1 MSLWSPADANFE
13 FLIDSE
19 VRRSVSK
26 MLTNFG
32 IGTPGDPITFAV
44 IKNAMDAIVDEVAY
58 TVIRT
63 ARSEIVKDVMD
74 YSAAICD
81 AEGEMVAQAKTI
93 AQHLGAIPEAIA
105 AVQRTWSGRLQ
116 NGDAVIMNDPYC
128 GGMHLP
134 DVFMFFP
141 IFDGTEILAWS
152 VVICH
157 HTDVGGRV
165 PGSNAADSTEI
176 YQEGLRIPPL
186 KLFHGGVI
194 DETLEA
200 LIGLNVRVPD
210 RVIGDLRAQ
219 YAACQVG
226 AREIGRLVERYG
238 AAQIRA
244 YLAALLDYAER
255 MTRAEV
261 ATWPQGTYRFT
272 DHIDSDGLSD
282 EPVPLAA
289 ALTVRSDGTLKVD
302 WEGSSKQVRAAI
314 NSTLSFTKSN
324 TFLSVRCALR
334 GDIPNNAGVFRCI
347 EVTAPEGSVL
357 NPLPPAPVAA
367 RALTGYRVV
376 DVMFGALAQI
386 VPDIIPAAGEGG
398 NTVVC
403 LGGRHADNHP
413 FILVDM
419 ISGAW
424 GGRPDQDGIDAIT
437 NPSQNL
443 SNTPVEVL
451 ERQHPVRIEEY
462 GFVADSGGPGRFRG
476 GLGLRRSYRLLADE
490 AVLQLRA
497 DRLRFA
503 PYGLNGGEVGG
514 RAANWLGEGK
524 AMRAIPG
531 KVTTIMRRGELLT
544 HHQAGGGGHG
554 DPFTRAPEAVARDVW
569 NGKVT
574 VAAARAHYGVAVDAS
589 GVLDPAET
597 AKLRSGR
604 TSG

>member
-1 MSLWSPADANFE
+1 
-13 FLIDSE
+13 
-19 VRRSVSK
+19 
-26 MLTNFG
+26 MLDPTSRAHP
-32 IGTPGDPITFAV
+32 PGDPITFAV
-44 IKNAMDAIVDEVAY
+44 VKNAMDAIVDEVAY

-81 AEGEMVAQAKTI
+81 AKGEMVAQAKTI
-93 AQHLGAIPEAIA
+93 AQHLGAIPEAMA
-105 AVQRTWSGRLQ
+105 AVQAAWGGRLAP
-116 NGDAVIMNDPYC
+116 GDAVIMNDPYS

-134 DVFMFFP
+134 DIFMFLP
-141 IFDGTEILAWS
+141 IFEEPRARAPDVLAWS

-186 KLFHGGVI
+186 KLFRAGVI
-194 DETLEA
+194 DPTLEA
-200 LIGLNVRVPD
+200 MIALNVRVPD

-226 AREIGRLVERYG
+226 AREIGRLVARYG
-238 AAQIRA
+238 AARMRG
-244 YLAALLDYAER
+244 YFAALLDYAER
-255 MTRAEV
+255 MARAEI
-261 ATWPQGTYRFT
+261 ATWPKGTFRFT

-282 EPVPLAA
+282 DPVRLSVAV
-289 ALTVRSDGTLKVD
+289 TVRGNGTLHVD
-302 WEGSSKQVRAAI
+302 WHGSSPQVRAAI

-357 NPLPPAPVAA
+357 NPLHPAPVAA
-367 RALTGYRVV
+367 RALTGYRVM
-376 DVMFGALAQI
+376 DTMFGALAQI
-386 VPDIIPAAGEGG
+386 VPHIVPAAGEGG

-403 LGGRHADNHP
+403 LGGRHPDHRP
-413 FILVDM
+413 FIVVDM
-419 ISGAW
+419 ISGCW
-424 GGRPDQDGIDAIT
+424 GGRPDRDGIEAIT

-443 SNTPVEVL
+443 SNTPVEIL
-451 ERQHPVRIEEY
+451 ERQHPVRIEDY
-462 GFVADSGGPGRFRG
+462 ALVPDSGGAGRHRG

-503 PYGLNGGEVGG
+503 PYGLDGGAPGG
-514 RAANWLGEGK
+514 VAGNWLGEG
-524 AMRAIPG
+524 ASRRAIPG
-531 KVTTIMRRGELLT
+531 KVTMTMRRGELLT

-554 DPFTRAPEAVARDVW
+554 DPYTRAPEAVARDVW
-569 NGKVT
+569 NQKVT
-574 VAAARAHYGVAVDAS
+574 PAAAREQYGVVVHADDAIDVDAT
-589 GVLDPAET
+589 ET
-597 AKLRSGR
+597 MRASRAKTATRR
-604 TSG
+604 A

>member
-1 MSLWSPADANFE
+1 MPE
-13 FLIDSE
+13 
-19 VRRSVSK
+19 
-26 MLTNFG
+26 
-32 IGTPGDPITFAV
+32 DPITFAV

-81 AEGEMVAQAKTI
+81 AKGEMVAQAKTI
-93 AQHLGAIPEAIA
+93 AQHLGAIPEAMA
-105 AVQRTWSGRLQ
+105 AVQARWGGQLSP
-116 NGDAVIMNDPYC
+116 GDAVVMNDPYS

-134 DVFMFFP
+134 DIFMFYPVFE
-141 IFDGTEILAWS
+141 GSELLAWV

-157 HTDVGGRV
+157 HTDMGGRV

-186 KLFHGGVI
+186 KLYQAGRM
-194 DETLEA
+194 DETLSA
-200 LIGLNVRVPD
+200 MIALNVRVPEI
-210 RVIGDLRAQ
+210 VLGDLRAQ

-226 AREIGRLVERYG
+226 ARELGALVRRYG
-238 AAQIRA
+238 AAGMRGH
-244 YLAALLDYAER
+244 LAGLLDYAER
-255 MTRAEV
+255 MARAEIS
-261 ATWPQGTYRFT
+261 TWKPGTYRFT

-282 EPVPLAA
+282 APVPLSVAI
-289 ALTVRSDGTLKVD
+289 TVVGDGTLKVD
-302 WEGSSKQVRAAI
+302 WSGSSPQVRAAI

-324 TFLSVRCALR
+324 SFLSVRCALR

-357 NPLPPAPVAA
+357 NPLAPAPVAA
-367 RALTGYRVV
+367 RALTGYRVM
-376 DVMFGALAQI
+376 DTMFGALAQI

-403 LGGRHADNHP
+403 LGGRHPDNRP
-413 FILVDM
+413 FIIVDM
-419 ISGAW
+419 ISGCW
-424 GGRPDQDGIDAIT
+424 GGRPDQDGIEAIT

-462 GFVADSGGPGRFRG
+462 ALVPDSGGAGRFRG
-476 GLGLRRSYRLLADE
+476 GLGLSRSYRLLAEE

-503 PYGLNGGEVGG
+503 PYGLDGGQPGG
-514 RAANWLGEGK
+514 TAGNWLGDGDARE
-524 AMRAIPG
+524 AIPG
-531 KVTTIMRRGELLT
+531 KVTMRMRRGQLLT

-554 DPFTRAPEAVARDVW
+554 APIARDAEAVALDVW

-574 VAAARAHYGVAVDAS
+574 VEAARRKYGVVIED
-589 GVLDPAET
+589 GTLNRIET
-597 AKLRSGR
+597 VRLRGQQQGEQ
-604 TSG
+604 T

>member
-1 MSLWSPADANFE
+1 MPDATISLD
-13 FLIDSE
+13 
-19 VRRSVSK
+19 
-26 MLTNFG
+26 
-32 IGTPGDPITFAV
+32 DPITFAV
-44 IKNAMDAIVDEVAY
+44 VKNAMDAIVDEVAY

-81 AEGEMVAQAKTI
+81 AKGEMVAQAKTI
-93 AQHLGAIPEAIA
+93 AQHLGAIPEAMA
-105 AVQRTWSGRLQ
+105 AVQTKWGGRLQ
-116 NGDAVIMNDPYC
+116 SGDAVIMNDPYS

-134 DVFMFFP
+134 DIFMFYP
-141 IFDGTEILAWS
+141 IFDGPDILAWS

-186 KLFHGGVI
+186 KLFRAGVI
-194 DETLEA
+194 DEVLEA
-200 LIGLNVRVPD
+200 VISLNVRVPD

-226 AREIGRLVERYG
+226 AREIGRLVTRYG
-238 AAQIRA
+238 AERMRG

-255 MTRAEV
+255 MARAEI

-272 DHIDSDGLSD
+272 DHVDNDGLSD
-282 EPVPLAA
+282 DPVPLTVAV
-289 ALTVRSDGTLKVD
+289 TVRNNGTLRVD
-302 WEGSSKQVRAAI
+302 WEGTSKQVRAAI

-324 TFLSVRCALR
+324 TFLSVRCALL

-347 EVTAPEGSVL
+347 EVVAPEGSVL
-357 NPLPPAPVAA
+357 NPIAPAAVAA
-367 RALTGYRVV
+367 RALTGYRVM
-376 DVMFGALAQI
+376 DTMFGALAQI
-386 VPDIIPAAGEGG
+386 VPHVIPAAGEGG

-403 LGGRHADNHP
+403 LGGRHPDNRP
-413 FILVDM
+413 FIIVDM
-419 ISGAW
+419 ISGCW
-424 GGRPDQDGIDAIT
+424 GGRPDQDGIEAIT

-451 ERQHPVRIEEY
+451 ERQHPVRIESY
-462 GFVADSGGPGRFRG
+462 ALVPDSGGAGRYRG
-476 GLGLRRSYRLLADE
+476 GLGLCRSYRLLADE
-490 AVLQLRA
+490 AILQLRA

-503 PYGLNGGEVGG
+503 PYGLNGGEPGG
-514 RAANWLGEGK
+514 VSGNWLDEGDGT
-524 AMRAIPG
+524 RSIPG
-531 KVTTIMRRGELLT
+531 KVTSIVRRGTLLT

-554 DPFTRAPEAVARDVW
+554 DPFTRAPESVALDVW

-574 VAAARAHYGVAVDAS
+574 VSAARKKYGVVLNADGMVDAS
-589 GVLDPAET
+589 ETTLLRQKQAAPARAPLT
-597 AKLRSGR
+597 
-604 TSG
+604 

>member
-1 MSLWSPADANFE
+1 
-13 FLIDSE
+13 
-19 VRRSVSK
+19 
-26 MLTNFG
+26 
-32 IGTPGDPITFAV
+32 
-44 IKNAMDAIVDEVAY
+44 
-58 TVIRT
+58 
-63 ARSEIVKDVMD
+63 
-74 YSAAICD
+74 
-81 AEGEMVAQAKTI
+81 
-93 AQHLGAIPEAIA
+93 
-105 AVQRTWSGRLQ
+105 
-116 NGDAVIMNDPYC
+116 
-128 GGMHLP
+128 
-134 DVFMFFP
+134 MFFP
-141 IFDGTEILAWS
+141 IFDGGDILAWS

-157 HTDVGGRV
+157 HTDMGGRV
-165 PGSNAADSTEI
+165 PGSNAADSIEI

-210 RVIGDLRAQ
+210 RVIGDLHAQ

-226 AREIGRLVERYG
+226 AREIGRLVARYG
-238 AAQIRA
+238 AAQVRA

-255 MTRAEV
+255 MTRAEI
-261 ATWPQGTYRFT
+261 ATWPAGTFRFT

-282 EPVPLAA
+282 EPVRLSVAV
-289 ALTVRSDGTLKVD
+289 TVRGNGTVKVD
-302 WEGSSKQVRAAI
+302 WEGSSSQVRAAI

-376 DVMFGALAQI
+376 DTMFGALAQI

-403 LGGRHADNHP
+403 LGGRHPDNRP

-419 ISGAW
+419 ISGSW

-462 GFVADSGGPGRFRG
+462 SLVPDSGGPGRFRG
-476 GLGLRRSYRLLADE
+476 GLGLRRSYRLLAEE

-497 DRLRFA
+497 DRLHFA
-503 PYGLNGGEVGG
+503 PYGLGGGEPGG
-514 RAANWLGEGK
+514 RAANWLGE
-524 AMRAIPG
+524 AEALCAIAG
-531 KVTTIMRRGELLT
+531 KVTTIMRRGDLLT

-554 DPFTRAPEAVARDVW
+554 EPMTRDPQAVARDVW
-569 NGKVT
+569 NGKVS
-574 VAAARAHYGVAVDAS
+574 VAAARARYGVAVDMS
-589 GVLDPAET
+589 GALDSAET
-597 AKLRSGR
+597 ARLRSRR
-604 TSG
+604 TLR

>member
-1 MSLWSPADANFE
+1 MSE
-13 FLIDSE
+13 
-19 VRRSVSK
+19 
-26 MLTNFG
+26 
-32 IGTPGDPITFAV
+32 DPITFAV

-81 AEGEMVAQAKTI
+81 AKGEMVAQAKTI
-93 AQHLGAIPEAIA
+93 AQHLGAIPEAMA
-105 AVQRTWSGRLQ
+105 AVKARWGDQLSP
-116 NGDAVIMNDPYC
+116 GDAVVMNDPYS

-134 DVFMFFP
+134 DIFMFYPVFEQ
-141 IFDGTEILAWS
+141 GELLAWT

-157 HTDVGGRV
+157 HTDMGGRV

-186 KLFHGGVI
+186 KLYRAGQM
-194 DETLEA
+194 DETLSA
-200 LIGLNVRVPD
+200 IIGLNVRVPEI
-210 RVIGDLRAQ
+210 VLGDLRAQ

-226 AREIGRLVERYG
+226 ARELGALVRRYG
-238 AAQIRA
+238 AAGMRGH
-244 YLAALLDYAER
+244 LSGLLDYAER
-255 MTRAEV
+255 MARAEI
-261 ATWPQGTYRFT
+261 ATWRPGTYRFT

-282 EPVPLAA
+282 EPVPLSVAI
-289 ALTVRSDGTLKVD
+289 TVVGDGTLKVD
-302 WEGSSKQVRAAI
+302 WAGSSPQVRAAI

-324 TFLSVRCALR
+324 SFLSVRCALR

-347 EVTAPEGSVL
+347 AVTAPEGCVL
-357 NPLPPAPVAA
+357 NPIAPAPVAA
-367 RALTGYRVV
+367 RALTGYRVM
-376 DVMFGALAQI
+376 DTMFGALAQI

-403 LGGRHADNHP
+403 LGGRHPDNRP
-413 FILVDM
+413 FIIVDM
-419 ISGAW
+419 ISGCW
-424 GGRPDQDGIDAIT
+424 GGRPDQDGIEAIT

-462 GFVADSGGPGRFRG
+462 ALVADSGGAGRFRG
-476 GLGLRRSYRLLADE
+476 GMGLSRSYRLLAED

-503 PYGLNGGEVGG
+503 PYGLDGGQPGG
-514 RAANWLGEGK
+514 AAGNWLGEGQ
-524 AMRAIPG
+524 AREAIPG
-531 KVTTIMRRGELLT
+531 KVTMRMRRGQLLT

-554 DPFTRAPEAVARDVW
+554 TPFARDPEAVASDVW
-569 NGKVT
+569 NEKVT
-574 VAAARAHYGVAVDAS
+574 PEAARRQYGVIMED
-589 GVLDPAET
+589 GTLNRNET
-597 AKLRSGR
+597 ARQR
-604 TSG
+604 AQQ

>member
-1 MSLWSPADANFE
+1 MTEASTSFD
-13 FLIDSE
+13 
-19 VRRSVSK
+19 
-26 MLTNFG
+26 
-32 IGTPGDPITFAV
+32 DPITFAV

-81 AEGEMVAQAKTI
+81 AKGEMVAQAKTI
-93 AQHLGAIPEAIA
+93 AQHLGAIPEAMA
-105 AVQRTWSGRLQ
+105 AVQMKWGGRLQ
-116 NGDAVIMNDPYC
+116 SGDAVILNDPYS

-134 DVFMFFP
+134 DIFMFFP
-141 IFDGTEILAWS
+141 IFADAEILAWS

-157 HTDVGGRV
+157 HTDLGGRV

-176 YQEGLRIPPL
+176 YQEGLRIPAL
-186 KLFHGGVI
+186 KLFHRGVM
-194 DETLEA
+194 DDALEA

-210 RVIGDLRAQ
+210 MVIGDLRAQ

-226 AREIGRLVERYG
+226 AREIGRLVARYG
-238 AAQIRA
+238 VRQIRA

-255 MTRAEV
+255 MTRAEI

-272 DHIDSDGLSD
+272 DYIDSDGLSD
-282 EPVPLAA
+282 DPVPLTAA
-289 ALTVRSDGTLKVD
+289 VTVRNDGTVKVD
-302 WEGSSKQVRAAI
+302 WESSSKQVRAAI

-347 EVTAPEGSVL
+347 EVTAPQGSVL
-357 NPLPPAPVAA
+357 NPMPPAPVAA
-367 RALTGYRVV
+367 RALTGYRVM
-376 DVMFGALAQI
+376 DTMFGALAQI
-386 VPDIIPAAGEGG
+386 VPHIIPAAGEGG

-403 LGGRHADNHP
+403 LGGRHADNRP

-419 ISGAW
+419 ISGCW
-424 GGRPDQDGIDAIT
+424 GGRPDQDGVDAIT

-462 GFVADSGGPGRFRG
+462 GLVPDSGGAGRFRG

-503 PYGLNGGEVGG
+503 PYGLDGGEPGG
-514 RAANWLGEGK
+514 RAGNWLGEGEG
-524 AMRAIPG
+524 MRPVPG
-531 KVTTIMRRGELLT
+531 KLTTVMRRGERLT
-544 HHQAGGGGHG
+544 HDQAGGGGHG
-554 DPFTRAPEAVARDVW
+554 DPFARAPEAVARDVW

-574 VAAARAHYGVAVDAS
+574 VAAARARYGVAVDAA
-589 GVLDPAET
+589 GVLDVAET
-597 AKLRSGR
+597 GRLRSGQR
-604 TSG
+604 TVPAL

>member
-1 MSLWSPADANFE
+1 MPE
-13 FLIDSE
+13 
-19 VRRSVSK
+19 
-26 MLTNFG
+26 
-32 IGTPGDPITFAV
+32 DPITFAV

-81 AEGEMVAQAKTI
+81 AKGEMVAQAKTI
-93 AQHLGAIPEAIA
+93 AQHLGAIPEAMA
-105 AVQRTWSGRLQ
+105 AVQARWGGQLSP
-116 NGDAVIMNDPYC
+116 GDAVVMNDPYS

-134 DVFMFFP
+134 DIFMFYPVFE
-141 IFDGTEILAWS
+141 GSELLAWV

-157 HTDVGGRV
+157 HTDMGGRV

-186 KLFHGGVI
+186 KLYQAGRM
-194 DETLEA
+194 DETLSA
-200 LIGLNVRVPD
+200 MIALNVRVPEI
-210 RVIGDLRAQ
+210 VLGDLRAQ

-226 AREIGRLVERYG
+226 ARELGALVRRYG
-238 AAQIRA
+238 AAGMRGH
-244 YLAALLDYAER
+244 LAGLLDYAER
-255 MTRAEV
+255 MARAEIS
-261 ATWPQGTYRFT
+261 TWRPGTYRFT

-282 EPVPLAA
+282 APVPLSVAI
-289 ALTVRSDGTLKVD
+289 TVVGDGTLKVD
-302 WEGSSKQVRAAI
+302 WAGSSPQVRAAI

-324 TFLSVRCALR
+324 SFLSVRCALR

-357 NPLPPAPVAA
+357 NPLAPAPVAA
-367 RALTGYRVV
+367 RALTGYRVM
-376 DVMFGALAQI
+376 DTMFGALAQI

-403 LGGRHADNHP
+403 LGGRHPDNRP
-413 FILVDM
+413 FIIVDM
-419 ISGAW
+419 ISGCW
-424 GGRPDQDGIDAIT
+424 GGRPDQDGIEAIT

-462 GFVADSGGPGRFRG
+462 ALVPDSGGAGRFRG
-476 GLGLRRSYRLLADE
+476 GLGLSRSYRLLAEE

-503 PYGLNGGEVGG
+503 PYGLDGGQPGG
-514 RAANWLGEGK
+514 TAGNWLGDGDARE
-524 AMRAIPG
+524 AIPG
-531 KVTTIMRRGELLT
+531 KVTMRMRRGQLLT

-554 DPFTRAPEAVARDVW
+554 APIARDAEAVALDVW

-574 VAAARAHYGVAVDAS
+574 VEAARRKYGVVIED
-589 GVLDPAET
+589 GTLNRIET
-597 AKLRSGR
+597 VRLRGQQQGEQ
-604 TSG
+604 T